1 MMAPDSRYSPEPR
14 ALSEQTL
21 AALRRAVSSHQ
32 GRSADSDESL
42 RRAVD
47 AVVAEARARQMRAEE
62 LILAFKAVYNA
73 LPEPAAA
80 AARAEQ
86 LRLREQLITA
96 CIKAY
101 YGGAGT
107 ADS

>member
-1 MMAPDSRYSPEPR
+1 MAPDSRYSPEPR

-32 GRSADSDESL
+32 GRHADSAAAVRL
-42 RRAVD
+42 AVD
-47 AVVAEARARQMRAEE
+47 AVVAEARDRQMRAEE

-73 LPEPAAA
+73 LPEPITA
-80 AARAEQ
+80 AARADQ

-101 YGGAGT
+101 YGEASPPG
-107 ADS
+107 S

>member
-1 MMAPDSRYSPEPR
+1 MAPDSRYSPEPR

-21 AALRRAVSSHQ
+21 AALRTAVSSHQ
-32 GRSADSDESL
+32 GRHADSDETVRL
-42 RRAVD
+42 AVE
-47 AVVAEARARQMRAEE
+47 AVVAEARQRNMRAEE

-73 LPEPAAA
+73 LPEPIAA

-101 YGGAGT
+101 YGEAPT
-107 ADS
+107 DS

>member
-1 MMAPDSRYSPEPR
+1 MAPDSRYSPEPR

-32 GRSADSDESL
+32 GRRSDSVESVRL
-42 RRAVD
+42 AVD
-47 AVVAEARARQMRAEE
+47 AVVAEARERQMRAEE

-73 LPEPAAA
+73 LPDPLTA

-101 YGGAGT
+101 YGEGGT
-107 ADS
+107 TDS

>member
-32 GRSADSDESL
+32 GRSADSEESVRL
-42 RRAVD
+42 AVD
-47 AVVAEARARQMRAEE
+47 AVVAEARARKMRAEE

-73 LPEPAAA
+73 LPEPVAA

-101 YGGAGT
+101 YGGAQTG
-107 ADS
+107 S

>member
-32 GRSADSDESL
+32 GRRADSDESVRL
-42 RRAVD
+42 AVD
-47 AVVAEARARQMRAEE
+47 AVVAEARQRNMRAEE

-73 LPEPAAA
+73 LPEPIAA

-101 YGGAGT
+101 YGEAQT
-107 ADS
+107 DS